1 MLRNPTDHEEAY
13 ADGAVIVREGEE
25 RREMYVIQRGGVVVS
40 KTIDGREV
48 EIARL
53 GRGDFFGE
61 MSLLESLP
69 RYATVRAVGETR
81 VLVVEPG
88 YLLLKIRRNP
98 TFAFEMLQHMS
109 RRLRRINQ
117 RLMELVASGAVSDE
131 VARELQSVQAA
142 AQFTGQ
148 GPETETSPE
157 PASAREGS

>member
-1 MLRNPTDHEEAY
+1 
-13 ADGAVIVREGEE
+13 
-25 RREMYVIQRGGVVVS
+25 VVVS
-40 KTIDGREV
+40 KTIEGREV

-81 VLVVEPG
+81 VLVIEPG
-88 YLLLKIRRNP
+88 TLLLKIRRNP

-131 VARELQSVQAA
+131 VARELQSVQADS
-142 AQFTGQ
+142 QFTGA
-148 GPETETSPE
+148 GPAEAPE
-157 PASAREGS
+157 PVATREGP